1 KYWVRPIFSIERR
14 SQQGASENL
23 VKEMQIGDT
32 EKYVDYFR
40 MSPQL
45 FEALLQLVGPILTK
59 EYVVREPISC
69 VTRLQITLGYLASGD
84 SMKSLSYAF
93 RVAHNSISKIIS
105 ETCTVIWDYLKD
117 SVFIKDTNQDW
128 KSIFAILFYL
138 RLGSKLHCAI

>member
-59 EYVVREPISC
+59 ESSQEIPYNPSKQYFIRDPILSK
-69 VTRLQITLGYLASGD
+69 TRLQITLRYLAGD
-84 SMKSLSYAF
+84 SMKSLSDA
-93 RVAHNSISKIIS
+93 S
-105 ETCTVIWDYLKD
+105 EL
-117 SVFIKDTNQDW
+117 DTIHTHIRRDQRNPQ
-128 KSIFAILFYL
+128 K
-138 RLGSKLHCAI
+138 K

>member
-1 KYWVRPIFSIERR
+1 MNSENLFIIICELLNSLKQSVCVFKKQKLRRKIVKLYVLYKIAERNENNKKRKYWVRPIFSIERR

-23 VKEMQIGDT
+23 VKEMQIGNT

-69 VTRLQITLGYLASGD
+69 VTRLQITLRYLAGD
-84 SMKSLSYAF
+84 
-93 RVAHNSISKIIS
+93 RV
-105 ETCTVIWDYLKD
+105 
-117 SVFIKDTNQDW
+117 
-128 KSIFAILFYL
+128 
-138 RLGSKLHCAI
+138 